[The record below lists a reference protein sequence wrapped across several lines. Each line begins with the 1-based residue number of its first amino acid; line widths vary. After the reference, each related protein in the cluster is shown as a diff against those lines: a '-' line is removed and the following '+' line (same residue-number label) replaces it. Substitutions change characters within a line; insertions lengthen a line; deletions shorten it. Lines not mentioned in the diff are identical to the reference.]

1 MNQKSESL
9 INQIFFEKYKVLRK
23 IGQGSFGRIYTCQ
36 DIISNE
42 LYAMKVEQNSF
53 YNNVLETESK
63 YLNYLKGFGI
73 PDLIFFGRSEKY
85 FILIESLLGKSLENL
100 YCESHGNFNTKDV
113 CMIGI
118 QILDRLEYI
127 HNKNIIHR
135 DVKPDNFVI
144 GNNDDKNNIYMIDFG
159 LAKRYR
165 NPLTQEH
172 IPFKLTK
179 RLTGTARYA
188 SVNALKGG
196 EQSRKDDLESLNY
209 MLLYFLKGSLPWQG
223 VLGLTK
229 GEKYKKIYHMKKN
242 ISAEKL
248 YENLP
253 NEFKEIYLYIKKLEF
268 EQDPDYEY
276 CRKLL
281 NDIIENNCG
290 EICDYYFTW
299 CKEINIGNKNFFFS
313 NANINKGS
321 NNYDESG
328 KTQKSTNIINICNSN
343 ILFDKVNNKKIKK
356 ISVTFVDKRNKN
368 KNKIMNCAY
377 NFNQDIKKNKSL
389 FLDNIYN
396 IYDFDDNIENSKK
409 TKNKEIIV
417 GNSEKNSSNEDYSI
431 EGEIEK
437 KIKKKEAKDKMQK
450 NNISNNSKQINKINI
465 LSLTKINHKK
475 VNELINNNKH
485 KKTLYKI
492 KTTRDFYFSKNCLN
506 YLVNSHLCNKTAR
519 NGYFKKMKESN
530 SKSSNRV
537 KSKSK
542 TNYSNLFNELN
553 NSPSKIKKSKNKIFS
568 MYNTHTNIRTKK
580 KPKIKYTSNLQI
592 KTKLNNADK
601 SNHKYS
607 ILLEDFI
614 NRKKKNSRNKYETSK
629 ASSIKNYFR
638 NMHIYKVK
646 TSELKNNSVNSKKKN
661 MPSTNTS
668 KNKEIKKPK
677 SKTKYN
683 KHHSISNKQLK
694 IDQIFVTNKNKRN
707 YFLNVN
713 KFTNKRNSSSNSNS
727 KTKNKKSESYLSRIY
742 KKNKDKKESRN
753 NTINIE
759 SIVFIGDNNEP
770 SSKSKSKSKKNSKEK
785 KSIFTPKNMF
795 IKRDFKNDRS
805 NFLNKYK
812 IKYNT
817 NTNSIKNIIS
827 SKMKNKGTKKKINY
841 HNISLKLTENK
852 FILGNKKSS
861 KSRKRNKF
869 NMNNKKSGPISFNNL
884 LSEVRTKK
892 KNINSNNF
900 YNSTLV
906 DKKFFIQNS
915 FNSSDNNYI
924 LNNINNNNIIV
935 NNYNNCNSNHSN
947 HMSKKTINS
956 FCINNKNLFSEDSNE
971 NNSNI
976 NIGGISS
983 NNNNSIFKEIIFK
996 NNNNVNKKENSRQNI
1011 MKFIKKFQKNNFQK
1025 LKVKK

>member
-42 LYAMKVEQNSF
+42 LYAMKVEQNSSF
-53 YNNVLETESK
+53 NNVLETESK

-73 PDLIFFGRSEKY
+73 PELIFFGRSEKY
-85 FILIESLLGKSLENL
+85 FILIETLLGKSLENL
-100 YCESHGNFNTKDV
+100 YSESHGNFNIKDI
-113 CMIGI
+113 CMLGI

-135 DVKPDNFVI
+135 DIKPDNFVI
-144 GNNDDKNNIYMIDFG
+144 GNNEEKNNIYMIDFG
-159 LAKRYR
+159 LCKRYR

-242 ISAEKL
+242 INVETL

-290 EICDYYFTW
+290 EICDNYFTW
-299 CKEINIGNKNFFFS
+299 CKEINLVNKNYFFS
-313 NANINKGS
+313 NLDINKDS

-356 ISVTFVDKRNKN
+356 ISVTFVDKRKKN

-389 FLDNIYN
+389 YLDNIYN

-437 KIKKKEAKDKMQK
+437 KNKKVK
-450 NNISNNSKQINKINI
+450 NESKNKNQNLNNSKQINKINI
-465 LSLTKINHKK
+465 LSLTKINQKK
-475 VNELINNNKH
+475 VNDLINNSKH
-485 KKTLYKI
+485 KKHLNKI
-492 KTTRDFYFSKNCLN
+492 KTTRDFYFSKNHLN
-506 YLVNSHLCNKTAR
+506 YIINSHLCNKTTR
-519 NGYFKKMKESN
+519 NGYFRKMKESN

-542 TNYSNLFNELN
+542 TKTNYSNLFNEFN
-553 NSPSKIKKSKNKIFS
+553 NSPGKIKKSKNKLFS
-568 MYNTHTNIRTKK
+568 IYNTHTNIHTKK
-580 KPKIKYTSNLQI
+580 KPKIKYNSNLQI
-592 KTKLNNADK
+592 KTKLSNADK

-614 NRKKKNSRNKYETSK
+614 NKKKKNSRNKYETSK
-629 ASSIKNYFR
+629 ASSNKNYFR
-638 NMHIYKVK
+638 NMHVYKVK
-646 TSELKNNSVNSKKKN
+646 ANELKNNSVNSKQKN
-661 MPSTNTS
+661 KPSNNTS
-668 KNKEIKKPK
+668 KNKEM
-677 SKTKYN
+677 KTNRSN
-683 KHHSISNKQLK
+683 KFNKNKRHSISNKQLK
-694 IDQIFVTNKNKRN
+694 IDQILVSNINKRN
-707 YFLNVN
+707 YFLNIN
-713 KFTNKRNSSSNSNS
+713 KFNSKRNNSSNSNS

-742 KKNKDKKESRN
+742 KKNKEQTESRN

-759 SIVFIGDNNEP
+759 SIVFVGDNNEP

-785 KSIFTPKNMF
+785 KNIFTPRNMF
-795 IKRDFKNDRS
+795 IKRDFRNDRS

-827 SKMKNKGTKKKINY
+827 SKMKKKGTKKKINY

-852 FILGNKKSS
+852 FMLGNKNHS
-861 KSRKRNKF
+861 KNGKRNKF
-869 NMNNKKSGPISFNNL
+869 NMNNKKSGPVSFNNL
-884 LSEVRTKK
+884 LSDIRTKK
-892 KNINSNNF
+892 KNNHV
-900 YNSTLV
+900 YNSTLL

-935 NNYNNCNSNHSN
+935 NNFNNCNSNLSN
-947 HMSKKTINS
+947 HISKKTVNS
-956 FCINNKNLFSEDSNE
+956 FCINNKNIFSEDSNE

-976 NIGGISS
+976 NIGGIS
-983 NNNNSIFKEIIFK
+983 NNNNSIFKEIFK
-996 NNNNVNKKENSRQNI
+996 SSNNNNVNKKENSRQNI